1 MNSEQAN
8 QQYQKGLENSWLFK
22 KHFFPIQ
29 EKMSMCEVRIITAT
43 KQINGFRKSSV
54 LWIFIDGTPDNL
66 FCRNS
71 LDDSF
76 YER

>member
-1 MNSEQAN
+1 
-8 QQYQKGLENSWLFK
+8 
-22 KHFFPIQ
+22 
-29 EKMSMCEVRIITAT
+29 MCEVRIITAT